1 MSTEDGET
9 PPSATFVHCTSV
21 YVKNIDERI
30 KILVLVETLREVFA
44 EYGNV
49 VDVIAKKSIKRRGQA
64 FVVYDSIDSAQ
75 NAIDE
80 LQAFEIFGK
89 QMHLDFAKTRSDVT
103 VLKEEGE
110 QGLEQHKRHRLA
122 EKERK
127 QAIEAANAESV
138 KRPATET
145 LAERS
150 AKTAKPAQPAGVVPD
165 EYLPPNKVLFLREL
179 PEDYG
184 KDGLTVIFSRFPGFK
199 ELRLVPGRKG
209 IAFVEYAD
217 EEGAIAA
224 KEATAGMTLGD
235 KAIRVTYQRQ

>member
-1 MSTEDGET
+1 MSMEEDGET
-9 PPSATFVHCTSV
+9 PPSATV

-30 KILVLVETLREVFA
+30 KIPSLVETLREVFG

-49 VDVIAKKSIKRRGQA
+49 VDVIAKKSIRRRGQA
-64 FVVYDSIDSAQ
+64 FVVYDTIDSAQ
-75 NAIDE
+75 TAIDE

-103 VLKEEGE
+103 VLKEDGE
-110 QGLEQHKRHRLA
+110 QGLEEHKRDRLA

-127 QAIEAANAESV
+127 QAIEAANAEAV
-138 KRPATET
+138 KRPATEA

-184 KDGLTVIFSRFPGFK
+184 KDGLTAIFSRFPSFK

-217 EEGAIAA
+217 EEGAVAA
-224 KEATAGMTLGD
+224 KEATGGMTLGD